1 GNHGVEL
8 LADLEALRAL
18 LVAVAAKVAALDEA
32 GRSILADLHVKA
44 CILDGTDRNGNRLA
58 LLDTGRGSAAGSGAL
73 AAAALELLHAGAD
86 ALLFDVD
93 VEDLGLHSLGMRHL
107 EGGGGKGA
115 TAGGGAAAG

>member
-44 CILDGTDRNGNRLA
+44 CILDGPDRNGNRLA

-73 AAAALELLHAGAD
+73 AAAALEFFMPRL
-86 ALLFDVD
+86 
-93 VEDLGLHSLGMRHL
+93 MRSFSTSSSRTW
-107 EGGGGKGA
+107 A
-115 TAGGGAAAG
+115 FTVSP